1 MVRRRFRGWWSHR
14 VCDWRRFGLL
24 YVSRYTQMSET
35 TDQTTRTITIHQKA
49 TNGHHLTVAD
59 VLMFADELRKSGAP
73 KGQIV
78 NTDRSPETLHTT
90 SISVFW
96 NPPT

>member
-1 MVRRRFRGWWSHR
+1 
-14 VCDWRRFGLL
+14 
-24 YVSRYTQMSET
+24 MSET
-35 TDQTTRTITIHQKA
+35 TDKTIRTITIRQKA

-73 KGQIV
+73 EKLIV
-78 NTDRSPETLHTT
+78 NTDRSVETLHTT

-96 NPPT
+96 NPPV